1 MSKPKKSL
9 NPLKKESVGV
19 ANAVKTPLATKQ
31 STLQKVLTAAVNDLG
46 MEATFIGIRTH
57 DQGPLIPQVARGF
70 SGREI
75 RAILRA
81 LWAEYGK
88 GIDQNSPSSET
99 DPYDLLRLRMV
110 TPGSKVI
117 LAVPLK
123 FGSRIYGTLVVGKR
137 ESATLPKREKTA
149 IVRTGDHITDELK
162 KSGLFG
168 SPLILGSSMVAH
180 EPASGDGE
188 SAQVPQLRTYT
199 NSDVQERVASLL
211 HDVEKSLDFERAWV
225 TIYDPIVASL
235 EILGGVG
242 NQKRDLAPGHH
253 LPIDESASGWAVRH
267 RKHRCDHNLA
277 STQGRFQ
284 DYKQLYKDRF
294 ASTLV
299 VPFFVRGRVAGTVT
313 LASKT
318 PSQYDINEFDLAKV
332 EPVTTRLV
340 ELFED
345 PSAKLSVLSEP
356 DSSPERQADNLKSDT
371 TETAIRR
378 EERRV
383 ALQEVSSFLAT
394 EIRDPMG
401 FIRAQMEEITSEA
414 HLDFDSQ
421 TRVETA
427 MRDLMRI
434 ETLLNEVLDF
444 AKPLTLDRRSCHIQA
459 LLDHALSLISTDLR
473 VNRIE
478 VNKDYPVRLAQVR
491 WDEAKMQHAFLSIFK
506 NSLEAMSPGGHLRV
520 SVKLHRG
527 RRNEVVIKIEND
539 GVPIPPEVVDKVFE
553 PYFTTKRS
561 GTGLGL
567 ASVKKIVE
575 EHNGHIS
582 IASRP
587 EQGTTVTLRMPIPRQ
602 RVPYRGKQVV
612 RRSRR
617 TT

>member
-1 MSKPKKSL
+1 MVNVVETS
-9 NPLKKESVGV
+9 
-19 ANAVKTPLATKQ
+19 LATKQ
-31 STLQKVLTAAVNDLG
+31 STLQKVLTSAVNDLG
-46 MEATFIGIRTH
+46 MEAAFIGIKTH
-57 DQGPLIPQVARGF
+57 DQGSLIPQVSMGF
-70 SGREI
+70 SSREI

-81 LWAEYGK
+81 LWADFGK
-88 GIDQNSPSSET
+88 GIGQKSQLSET
-99 DPYDLLRLRMV
+99 DAFGLLRLRMV

-123 FGSRIYGTLVVGKR
+123 TGGRIYGTLVVGKR
-137 ESATLPKREKTA
+137 ESASLPKREKTA
-149 IVRTGDHITDELK
+149 IVRSGNHITDELK
-162 KSGLFG
+162 KASLFG

-180 EPASGDGE
+180 EPTSSDGE
-188 SAQVPQLRTYT
+188 SVQAPQLRTYT
-199 NSDVQERVASLL
+199 NQDVQERVAGLL

-242 NQKRDLAPGHH
+242 SQKRDLAPGHR

-267 RKHRCDHNLA
+267 RKHRCDQNLA
-277 STQGRFQ
+277 STQGRFL
-284 DYKQLYKDRF
+284 DYKQLYKDGF

-313 LASKT
+313 FASKT

-332 EPVTTRLV
+332 EPVTTKLV

-345 PSAKLSVLSEP
+345 PSARLSVLSDPE
-356 DSSPERQADNLKSDT
+356 SSSERQTDKVKSDT

-383 ALQEVSSFLAT
+383 ALQEMSSFLAT
-394 EIRDPMG
+394 EIREPMG

-434 ETLLNEVLDF
+434 EALLNEVLDF
-444 AKPLTLDRRSCHIQA
+444 AKPLTLDRRSCRIQA

-478 VNKDYPVRLAQVR
+478 VKKDYPARLVPVR

-506 NSLEAMSPGGHLRV
+506 NSLEAMSPGGHLRL

-575 EHNGHIS
+575 EHQGQIS
-582 IASRP
+582 ISSRP
-587 EQGTTVTLRMPIPRQ
+587 EQGTTVTLRMPIPRP
-602 RVPYRGKQVV
+602 RVPFRGKRVV
-612 RRSRR
+612 RRSSR

>member
-1 MSKPKKSL
+1 MV
-9 NPLKKESVGV
+9 NVVE
-19 ANAVKTPLATKQ
+19 TPLATKQ
-31 STLQKVLTAAVNDLG
+31 STLQKVLTSAVNDLG
-46 MEATFIGIRTH
+46 MEAAFIGIKTH
-57 DQGPLIPQVARGF
+57 DQGSLIPQVSRGF
-70 SGREI
+70 SSREI

-81 LWAEYGK
+81 LWADYGK
-88 GIDQNSPSSET
+88 GNGPNSQSSET
-99 DPYDLLRLRMV
+99 DSFGLLRLRMV

-117 LAVPLK
+117 LTVPLK
-123 FGSRIYGTLVVGKR
+123 VSGRIYGALVVGKR
-137 ESATLPKREKTA
+137 ESAALPKREKTT
-149 IVRTGDHITDELK
+149 IVRSGNHITEELK
-162 KSGLFG
+162 KAGLFG
-168 SPLILGSSMVAH
+168 SPLILGSSIVAH
-180 EPASGDGE
+180 EPTSGDGE
-188 SAQVPQLRTYT
+188 SVQAPQLRTYT
-199 NSDVQERVASLL
+199 NPGVQERVAGLL

-225 TIYDPIVASL
+225 TIYDPIAASL

-242 NQKRDLAPGHH
+242 IQKRDLAPGHR

-267 RKHRCDHNLA
+267 RKHRCDQNLA

-318 PSQYDINEFDLAKV
+318 PSQYDVNEFDLAKV
-332 EPVTTRLV
+332 EPVTTKLV

-345 PSAKLSVLSEP
+345 PSANLSVLSDPE
-356 DSSPERQADNLKSDT
+356 SSSERQADKVKSDT
-371 TETAIRR
+371 TEIAIRR

-394 EIRDPMG
+394 EIREPMG

-427 MRDLMRI
+427 MRDLIRI
-434 ETLLNEVLDF
+434 EALLNEVLDF
-444 AKPLTLDRRSCHIQA
+444 AKPLTLDRRSCRIQA

-478 VNKDYPVRLAQVR
+478 VKKDYPARLAPVR

-527 RRNEVVIKIEND
+527 RRNEVIIKIEND

-575 EHNGHIS
+575 EHHGHIS

-587 EQGTTVTLRMPIPRQ
+587 EQGTTVTLGMPIPRQ
-602 RVPYRGKQVV
+602 RVPYRGKPVT
-612 RRSRR
+612 RRTRR

>member
-1 MSKPKKSL
+1 
-9 NPLKKESVGV
+9 VV
-19 ANAVKTPLATKQ
+19 TAVETPLAAKQ
-31 STLQKVLTAAVNDLG
+31 TTLQKVLTSAVNELG
-46 MEATFIGIRTH
+46 MEAAFIGISTH
-57 DQGPLIPQVARGF
+57 DQGPLIPQVSRGF
-70 SGREI
+70 SSREI

-88 GIDQNSPSSET
+88 GISQNSQSSET
-99 DPYDLLRLRMV
+99 DPHGILRLRMV

-123 FGSRIYGTLVVGKR
+123 LGGRIYGTLVVGKR
-137 ESATLPKREKTA
+137 ESATLPKREQTA
-149 IVRTGDHITDELK
+149 IVGTGNHITEDLK
-162 KSGLFG
+162 KAGLFG
-168 SPLILGSSMVAH
+168 SPLILGSPMVAH
-180 EPASGDGE
+180 ESTSGDGE
-188 SAQVPQLRTYT
+188 DVQIPQLRTYT
-199 NSDVQERVASLL
+199 TPDIQERVAGLL
-211 HDVEKSLDFERAWV
+211 HEVEKPLAFERAWV

-242 NQKRDLAPGHH
+242 NSKRDLAPGHR

-318 PSQYDINEFDLAKV
+318 PSQYDTDKFDLAQV
-332 EPVTTRLV
+332 EPVTTKLV

-345 PSAKLSVLSEP
+345 PSARLSVLSEP
-356 DSSPERQADNLKSDT
+356 ESSPERQADKVKSDT

-394 EIRDPMG
+394 EIREPMG

-444 AKPLTLDRRSCHIQA
+444 AKPLTLDRRLCRIQS

-478 VNKDYPVRLAQVR
+478 VKKDYPARMTPVR

-506 NSLEAMSPGGHLRV
+506 NSLEAMSPGGNLPTHNDFSWGLFNDC
-520 SVKLHRG
+520 RG
-527 RRNEVVIKIEND
+527 STSGINTYVI
-539 GVPIPPEVVDKVFE
+539 
-553 PYFTTKRS
+553 
-561 GTGLGL
+561 
-567 ASVKKIVE
+567 
-575 EHNGHIS
+575 
-582 IASRP
+582 
-587 EQGTTVTLRMPIPRQ
+587 
-602 RVPYRGKQVV
+602 
-612 RRSRR
+612 
-617 TT
+617 